1 MCSAD
6 IFRLGGILSC
16 VFLGGWIDVFCM
28 DGEMLKIAEIEC
40 SVAVSWKFDLTD
52 NREGISM
59 GMGVVL
65 V

>member
-1 MCSAD
+1 
-6 IFRLGGILSC
+6 
-16 VFLGGWIDVFCM
+16 M

-59 GMGVVL
+59 GMSVVL